1 MPCRFFHTV
10 CAACLARAWEK
21 DSSLQPMLRPVA
33 IEYEAFAMTMKKL
46 LEMDWY
52 KLNLIHTVLTRAMKT
67 TTEEER
73 LILSTQVQNLRKVM
87 DLRSLS

>member
-1 MPCRFFHTV
+1 
-10 CAACLARAWEK
+10 
-21 DSSLQPMLRPVA
+21 
-33 IEYEAFAMTMKKL
+33 MTMKKL